1 MSQVKNL
8 EDYRDLFASD
18 EALEQFA
25 GVLEQSARGD
35 GIPLW
40 MYRERHLVT
49 GLSPEATDRFFSD
62 RILQRLVRN
71 PDMLERV
78 AKRVREMT
86 PDDLVD

>member
-1 MSQVKNL
+1 MPQVKNL
-8 EDYRDLFASD
+8 EDYGNLFASP
-18 EALEQFA
+18 EAMEKFA
-25 GVLEQSARGD
+25 GVLEQSAQED

-40 MYRERHLVT
+40 MYRHRHLLT

-62 RILQRLVRN
+62 RILQRLVRD
-71 PDMLERV
+71 PDMLDRV